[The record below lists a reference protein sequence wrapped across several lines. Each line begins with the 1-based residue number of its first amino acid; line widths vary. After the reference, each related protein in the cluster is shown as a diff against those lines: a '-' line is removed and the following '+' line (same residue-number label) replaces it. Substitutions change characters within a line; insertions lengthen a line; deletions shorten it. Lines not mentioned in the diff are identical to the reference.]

1 MARPITTLAIFF
13 LSLSL
18 FSGLLVS
25 TGVAETIGLDG
36 QVQESQAADDVEG
49 NVTQATQ
56 TSSPGGE
63 TLFGLYNILA
73 NQLAKVLGI
82 FNPGLVLLGN
92 IGVPDFLINGF
103 LIPIV
108 SLIKFIGIVS
118 FLRGW
123 DL

>member
-18 FSGLLVS
+18 FSGVLIS
-25 TGVAETIGLDG
+25 SGVAATIGIDG
-36 QVQESQAADDVEG
+36 NVQNNQAADQVQD

-56 TSSPGGE
+56 TGSPGDQ
-63 TLFGLYNILA
+63 TLFGLYNVLA
-73 NQLAKVLGI
+73 TQLSKVLGI
-82 FNPGLVLLGN
+82 FNPGLVLLSN
-92 IGVPDFLINGF
+92 AGVPDFLVNGL
-103 LIPIV
+103 LIPVV
-108 SLIKFIGIVS
+108 SLVKFIGIVS